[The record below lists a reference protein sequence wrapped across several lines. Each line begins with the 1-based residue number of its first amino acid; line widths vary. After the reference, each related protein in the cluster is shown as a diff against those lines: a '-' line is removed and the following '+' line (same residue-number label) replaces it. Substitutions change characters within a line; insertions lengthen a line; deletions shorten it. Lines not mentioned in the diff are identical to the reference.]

1 MTALRTTIAPRPP
14 FAFALALDYLRTS
27 PSTVTEVV
35 TAAACL
41 RAVRLLDRDVV
52 VQIGPAHPDGSLAV
66 EVHGADVRAAH
77 LAAAVALAERVL
89 AAHADVRALE
99 RDLAADPVMAE
110 LARRYRGLRPVLIA
124 DPFEALVW
132 AIIGQQI
139 NVAFAAKLKRTL
151 VERFGRRLTLDGHE
165 FLLFPDPEALAGLN
179 HERDLRPLQFS
190 RQKSAYVIGAARAVA
205 AGHLDLEALRRAEPE
220 EAVARLTQ
228 LKGVGRWTAEYVL
241 LRGLG
246 FPDVI
251 PAADGG
257 LRRVIG
263 RAYGLGRPA
272 TEAEVRA
279 LAARWAPWRAYA
291 AFYWWFTLQRAGPPP
306 SPRPAEPGGTA
317 FHRGPGAEGCP
328 TGGVRGSTQHLAG
341 GEMARRAPPV

>member
-1 MTALRTTIAPRPP
+1 VTTLRTTIVPRPP
-14 FAFALALDYLRTS
+14 FAFDLALAFLRTS

-35 TAAACL
+35 TADACL

-52 VQIGPAHPDGSLAV
+52 VQIGPAYPDGSLAV
-66 EVHGADVRAAH
+66 EVSGADVRPAH
-77 LAAAVALAERVL
+77 LTAAVALAERVL
-89 AAHADVRALE
+89 ATPTDVTALE
-99 RDLAADPVMAE
+99 HDLAADPVLGA
-110 LARRYRGLRPVLIA
+110 LAQRYRGLRPVLIA
-124 DPFEALVW
+124 DPLEALVW

-139 NVAFAAKLKRTL
+139 TVTFAARLKRAL
-151 VERFGRRLTLDGHE
+151 VERFGRRLVRDGRE
-165 FLLFPDPEALAGLN
+165 LLLFPDAETLAGLD

-205 AGHLDLEALRRAEPE
+205 AGTLDLEALRRREPE
-220 EAVARLTQ
+220 EALVRLTQ

-257 LRRVIG
+257 LRRIIG
-263 RAYGLGRPA
+263 RAYGLGRSA
-272 TEAEVRA
+272 TEGEVRA

-291 AFYWWFTLQRAGPPP
+291 AFYWWFTLQRERAGAHPPP
-306 SPRPAEPGGTA
+306 AASLQGG
-317 FHRGPGAEGCP
+317 E
-328 TGGVRGSTQHLAG
+328 AG
-341 GEMARRAPPV
+341 GSRQGRVG